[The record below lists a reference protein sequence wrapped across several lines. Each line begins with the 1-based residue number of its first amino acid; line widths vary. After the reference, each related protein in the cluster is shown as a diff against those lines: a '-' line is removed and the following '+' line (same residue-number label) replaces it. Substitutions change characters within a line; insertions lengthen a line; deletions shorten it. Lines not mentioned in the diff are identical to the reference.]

1 MTPVQ
6 DAARQIT
13 VRISSRSDRLR
24 VVAEAREDVVVEG
37 DAIVQRDGSC
47 TTIDSTGRRIVV
59 RVPVGADLVIG
70 TTTARV
76 EVEGPVGQIAIVTKS
91 GRVSVAD
98 ATSVDIRT
106 SSARV
111 DVGRT
116 SDECCVRTSSG
127 RVEIGA
133 CGSADVTTKSG
144 RIVVQAANGPVKAH
158 CVSGRV
164 EVGLMAPDDV
174 AAETVSGRIHVTV
187 PHGVAVTTNDD
198 RSLSTAWPVAPRRA
212 SRRAPCLV
220 ESMFPRNDWSSK

>member
-24 VVAEAREDVVVEG
+24 VVAEARADVLVEG
-37 DAIVQRDGSC
+37 VASVQRDGSC

-59 RVPVGADLVIG
+59 RVPLGADVVIG

-76 EVEGPVGQIAIVTKS
+76 EVEGPVGQLAIVTKS

-164 EVGLMAPDDV
+164 EVGLMAPEDV

-198 RSLSTAWPVAPRRA
+198 RSLLTAWPGGAEANITARTVSGR
-212 SRRAPCLV
+212 V
-220 ESMFPRNDWSSK
+220 DVSSK

>member
-6 DAARQIT
+6 DAANQVT

-24 VVAEAREDVVVEG
+24 VVAEARADVLVEG
-37 DAIVQRDGSC
+37 DARVRRDESC

-70 TTTARV
+70 TTSARV
-76 EVEGPVGQIAIVTKS
+76 EVEGPVGQIAVVTKS

-111 DVGRT
+111 EVGHT
-116 SDECCVRTSSG
+116 AEECCVRTSSG
-127 RVEIGA
+127 RVDIGA
-133 CGSADVTTKSG
+133 CGSADVTTRSG
-144 RIVVQAANGPVKAH
+144 RIVVQAANGPVRAH

-164 EVGLMAPDDV
+164 EVGLMAPENV

-187 PHGVAVTTNDD
+187 PRGVAVTTNDD
-198 RSLSTAWPVAPRRA
+198 RSMLTAWPGGA
-212 SRRAPCLV
+212 
-220 ESMFPRNDWSSK
+220 ESSITARTVSGRVDVSSK